1 MNVNSLKK
9 VPLFGKE
16 SKEVPIERKEI
27 VNCLGLTIFNII
39 TDSVNIPFY

>member
-27 VNCLGLTIFNII
+27 VNCLGLTISNII
-39 TDSVNIPFY
+39 TDSINIPFY